1 MLTDR
6 NPISGS
12 WCDLE
17 NSLPSEYPLLKLGM
31 GIQVISSVGN
41 QRGERLRWM

>member
-12 WCDLE
+12 WYDLE
-17 NSLPSEYPLLKLGM
+17 NSLPSEYPLLKREM
-31 GIQVISSVGN
+31 GLQVISSVGD
-41 QRGERLRWM
+41 QRGDRLRWM